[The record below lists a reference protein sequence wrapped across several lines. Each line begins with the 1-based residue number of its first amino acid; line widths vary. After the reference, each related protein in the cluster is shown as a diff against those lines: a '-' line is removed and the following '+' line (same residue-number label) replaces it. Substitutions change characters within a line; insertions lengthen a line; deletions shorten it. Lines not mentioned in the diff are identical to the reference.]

1 VPWLS
6 WNIGGGAVMPGEGNE
21 VTLTFDATALAAGS
35 YTADLCIDNG
45 DSAHPRV
52 IVPVTFEVTA
62 P

>member
-1 VPWLS
+1 
-6 WNIGGGAVMPGEGNE
+6 MPGEAND
-21 VTLTFDATALAAGS
+21 VTLTFDATSLAAGA

-45 DSAHPRV
+45 DNAHPRV